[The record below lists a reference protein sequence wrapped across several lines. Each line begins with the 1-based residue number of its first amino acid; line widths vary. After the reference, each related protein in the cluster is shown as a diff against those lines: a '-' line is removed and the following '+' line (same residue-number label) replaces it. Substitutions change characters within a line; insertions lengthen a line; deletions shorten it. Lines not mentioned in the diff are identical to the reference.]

1 MRRNPICQILFTQ
14 AGIPGTDAQKSA
26 RDANIAMFIGRTRNL
41 ATGMPADNAEKMRRS
56 VCPYRENG
64 TAAIKSPRGKLFL
77 PALLQIFFWR
87 MPIHGVRS
95 AGK

>member
-14 AGIPGTDAQKSA
+14 AGIPGTDAQKSV
-26 RDANIAMFIGRTRNL
+26 RDVNTAMFTGRTRNS
-41 ATGMPADNAEKMRRS
+41 ATEMPAGSAEKTLPFL
-56 VCPYRENG
+56 CPYRENG